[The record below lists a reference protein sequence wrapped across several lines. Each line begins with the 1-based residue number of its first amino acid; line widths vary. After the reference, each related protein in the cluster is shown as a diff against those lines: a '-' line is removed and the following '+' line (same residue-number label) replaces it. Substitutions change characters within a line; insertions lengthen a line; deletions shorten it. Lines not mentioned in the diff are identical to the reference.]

1 MRVSENV
8 VSSDEEAR
16 GRKPAGADRSVARV
30 AHDMVNAV
38 MAIDL
43 RLGVMEVREP
53 SDSVRALREPTNEL
67 LELVRELDGLVR
79 TDVKS

>member
-8 VSSDEEAR
+8 VSSDGEVR
-16 GRKPAGADRSVARV
+16 DHTSAGADRSVARV

-67 LELVRELDGLVR
+67 LELVRELDSLLR
-79 TDVKS
+79 TDAKS